1 MSGAFSRPGADVF
14 VPDGS
19 SVESALA
26 RTTHLAVAAH
36 QDDIEIMAAHGILAC
51 FGRADAF
58 FTGAVITD
66 GAGSSRS
73 GIYANLDDAAM
84 AAVRRREQR
93 KAALVGEYSAQVQ
106 LGFSSADVKARDG
119 AERAALRSD
128 LIRLFQLTQPRVV
141 YTHNV
146 ADKHDTHVAV
156 TLRVVDALRALPRE
170 ARPERVIGCEVW
182 RDLDWLAD
190 RDKVVMPLDERENLQ
205 AALLGVFDSQI
216 SGGKRYDLATLGRRR
231 AHATYSESHSGDRH
245 AALVYGV
252 DLTPLL
258 DAIEPKALVLELI
271 RRFEEEITERL
282 ERLR

>member
-1 MSGAFSRPGADVF
+1 VSVAFSRPSADVF

-19 SVESALA
+19 SAENALA
-26 RTTHLAVAAH
+26 RTTHLCVAAH
-36 QDDIEIMAAHGILAC
+36 QDDIEIMAAHGILSC
-51 FGRADAF
+51 FGKSDAF
-58 FTGAVITD
+58 FSGAVVTD

-73 GIYANLDDAAM
+73 GIYAQCDDEAM
-84 AAVRRREQR
+84 AAIRRREQR
-93 KAALVGEYSAQVQ
+93 KAAVVGEYSAQVQ
-106 LGFSSADVKARDG
+106 LGFASAHVKARDG
-119 AERAALRSD
+119 AERAALLRD
-128 LIRLFQLTQPRVV
+128 LVQLFELTRPRVV

-156 TLRVVDALRALPRE
+156 TLRVVEALRALPHA

-182 RDLDWLAD
+182 RDLDWLPD
-190 RDKVVMPLDERENLQ
+190 GDKVVMPLDERENLQ

-245 AALVYGV
+245 TALVYGV

-258 DAIEPKALVLELI
+258 EASEPRALVLELI
-271 RRFEEEITERL
+271 RRFESEVTDRL